1 MQNLKKLISMM
12 LLLAMVFVV
21 ACNKDD
27 EELSP
32 TDAKAGLEELNSDMS
47 FYLDELQDSEGILAM
62 KELMDMP
69 DPFEGDSKSTMQS
82 SVLINMQ
89 KIIDPTNYDR
99 SKIALEGGGLFPFD
113 EYKGYKYVYK
123 TEPYEYFDAEPISQD
138 YIIIEF
144 PTEGS
149 TTNDATITIYSYSEV
164 IKDNDYYPTELTAD
178 LTVNDIEYVNI
189 DFAASW
195 KTDGE
200 PEELNVTV
208 YLNPFTFGG
217 SFSNLGTSASANF
230 EIVYEETLIFAV
242 GAGATFESTNW
253 DNPPLNI
260 NGYIQLLNVKI
271 QANANFKNIVAI
283 IESVDNG
290 TSTAT
295 DFEELFAQINAEF
308 DAYVSVDGTKA
319 ADIVLVWD
327 DTMTDFDPEKM
338 IMFEFSDGSLE
349 PAMPYFEDFGED
361 LEAFFSFFD
370 EIFDDGEEY

>member
-1 MQNLKKLISMM
+1 MQNLKKLISMI

-32 TDAKAGLEELNSDMS
+32 ADAKAGLEALNTDMS
-47 FYLDELQDSEGILAM
+47 FYLDEMQDAEGILAM
-62 KELMDMP
+62 EALMGLP
-69 DPFEGDSKSTMQS
+69 VDPFGSTKSNVHS
-82 SVLINMQ
+82 PVLLNMQ
-89 KIIDPTNYDR
+89 KLLVPANYER
-99 SKIALEGGGLFPFD
+99 TKIALETGLFDFD
-113 EYKGYKYVYK
+113 GNVGTY
-123 TEPYEYFDAEPISQD
+123 TWNSTAQD
-138 YIIIEF
+138 WDVAHGGTTIIINF
-144 PTEGS
+144 PSEETG
-149 TTNDATITIYSYSEV
+149 TTNDATITIYSYDEV
-164 IKDNDYYPTELTAD
+164 AITDEEYTDYYPTELTAD

-189 DFAASW
+189 DFAATW

-200 PEELNVTV
+200 PESITVTV

-217 SFSNLGTSASANF
+217 SFNNLGTSANANF
-230 EIVYEETLIFAV
+230 EIEYEETLIFAV
-242 GAGATFESTNW
+242 GAGATFESSDW

-290 TSTAT
+290 TSDAT

-327 DTMTDFDPEKM
+327 DTATDFDPENM

-349 PAMPYFEDFGED
+349 PAMPYFEDFATD
-361 LEAFFSFFD
+361 LEEFFGFFE
-370 EIFDDGEEY
+370 EIFDDGSM